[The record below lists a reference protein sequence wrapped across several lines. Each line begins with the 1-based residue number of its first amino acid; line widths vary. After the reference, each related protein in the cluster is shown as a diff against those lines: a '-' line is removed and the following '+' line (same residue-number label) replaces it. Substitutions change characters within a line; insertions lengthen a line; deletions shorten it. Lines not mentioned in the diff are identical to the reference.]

1 MYPFFRAIIRGIIA
15 NRQPKI
21 DFLATT
27 TTRMWI
33 GPFDIDPWL
42 ELNNGRTLTLY
53 DLGRIP
59 HFQRTGTTK
68 PILKAGMYLT
78 VAGVSVR
85 YRGRIRPFTTVEMR
99 TRVLGWDDRFVYV
112 EQSLWQNGD
121 CANQMLL
128 RQVIVKPGQGIVDP
142 KEVADLVGVDPES
155 PVLPEWVINWIE
167 ADATR
172 PWPPENAHR

>member
-1 MYPFFRAIIRGIIA
+1 MYPYFRAFVRSIVA
-15 NRQPKI
+15 NRKPKI
-21 DFLATT
+21 GFLETT
-27 TTRMWI
+27 STKIWI
-33 GPFDIDPWL
+33 GPLDIDPWM

-59 HFQRTGTTK
+59 HFQQTGTTK

-85 YRGRIRPFTTVEMR
+85 YRGRIRPFTTAQMQ
-99 TRVLGWDDRFVYV
+99 TRVLGWDNRFVYV
-112 EQSLWQNGD
+112 EQSLWQNGE

-128 RQVIVKPGQGIVDP
+128 RQAIVKPGHGIVDP
-142 KEVADLVGVDPES
+142 KEVASIVDVDPRS
-155 PVLPEWVINWIE
+155 PDLPDWVKNWIE

-172 PWPPENAHR
+172 PWPPES